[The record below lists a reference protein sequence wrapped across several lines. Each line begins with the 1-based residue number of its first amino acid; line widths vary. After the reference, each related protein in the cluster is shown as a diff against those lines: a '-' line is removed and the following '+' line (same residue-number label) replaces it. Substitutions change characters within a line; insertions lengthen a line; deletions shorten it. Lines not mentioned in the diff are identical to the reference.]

1 MSGEGSA
8 SEAFLQTE
16 PAVDMELARAHGL
29 SDEEFGTLCNL
40 LGRRPSFTELG
51 ITSALWSE
59 HCSYKSSKVYLREFP
74 TEGPRV
80 LQGPGENAGVV
91 DVGHGWV
98 AVFKME
104 SHNHPS
110 YIEPYQGA
118 ATGVGGI
125 LRDVFTMGARPVA
138 CMDALRFG
146 SLDAPRMR
154 HLVDGVVRGIGG
166 YGNCV
171 GIPTVGGQTGF
182 HSSYDGNI
190 LVNAF
195 ALGLARRDGV
205 FHARASG
212 SGNPLL
218 YAGSRTG
225 RDGIH
230 GATMASESFDAESEK
245 KRPTVQV
252 GDPFTEKVLIEAC
265 LEAMRTDAIVA
276 VQDMGAAGLTSTSL
290 EMASRGGVGIRLD
303 LDKVPLREE
312 GLSPYEIML
321 SESQE
326 RMLLVAHRGKEEQ
339 LVRIFERWGL
349 EVETIGELT
358 DTGRAVITAG
368 GAIAADIPVA
378 PLTDQAPVYRRPVV
392 MPKDLEARQRA
403 PGVPLPEDP
412 AAALQ
417 SLLTTPEMAS
427 KEWIWRQY
435 DHTVRSNTILGP
447 GGDAA
452 LLRLKGTPSGLAL
465 TCDVNPVYCSL
476 DPRSGGAQAVAEAV
490 RNLACVGAE
499 PVGLTDC
506 LNFGNPESPE
516 VSWQFRECVRGISD
530 ACRALEVPVI
540 SGNVSFYN
548 ENDGRSI
555 HPTPTVAMVGVV
567 PDLHHFARSGF
578 QEAGD
583 RVILLGTGSGEFG
596 GSAYLRLLYEVEQGR
611 PPRVSLEAEAR
622 LASLLRDLS
631 RRGLVCTAHDLADGG
646 LAVALAEACFDRAL
660 GVTVRVPGG
669 LRDLFS
675 ETQARAVVAGPP
687 EQTDIVLAAAV
698 AAGVPAREIGE
709 VGGARLEIET
719 EEGAFGLAV
728 EPLRDAWSTALPRA
742 LGM

>member
-1 MSGEGSA
+1 
-8 SEAFLQTE
+8 
-16 PAVDMELARAHGL
+16 VDGALAAAHGL
-29 SDEEFGTLCNL
+29 SDEEYATLLDL
-40 LGRRPSFTELG
+40 LGRTPTLTELG

-74 TEGPRV
+74 SSGPRV

-138 CMDALRFG
+138 AMDALRFG
-146 SLDAPRMR
+146 DLSSPRMR

-182 HSSYDGNI
+182 HPCYNGNI

-195 ALGLARRDGV
+195 ALGLARRDGI
-205 FHARASG
+205 FLAKASG
-212 SGNPLL
+212 AGNPLL

-230 GATMASESFDAESEK
+230 GATMASESFDAESEA

-265 LEAMRTDAIVA
+265 MEAMRTDAIVA
-276 VQDMGAAGLTSTSL
+276 VQDMGAAGLTSTSF
-290 EMASRGGVGIRLD
+290 EMAGRGGVGLRLD
-303 LDKVPLREE
+303 LDRVPLREA
-312 GLSPYEIML
+312 GLTPYEIML

-349 EVETIGELT
+349 EVATIGELT
-358 DTGRAVITAG
+358 ETGRAVLEAG
-368 GAIAADIPVA
+368 GQVVADMPVA
-378 PLTDQAPVYRRPVV
+378 PLTEKAPVYTRPVAV
-392 MPKDLEARQRA
+392 PADLARRQA
-403 PGVPLPEDP
+403 PPEVPEPDDLGATLER
-412 AAALQ
+412 
-417 SLLTTPEMAS
+417 LLTTPELAS

-435 DHTVRSNTILGP
+435 DHTVRSNTVIGP

-465 TCDVNPVYCSL
+465 TCDVNPVYCYL
-476 DPRSGGAQAVAEAV
+476 DPHEGGAQAVVEAV

-506 LNFGNPESPE
+506 LNFGNPENPE
-516 VSWQFRECVRGISD
+516 VSWQFRECVRGISA

-548 ENDGRSI
+548 ENEGQGV
-555 HPTPTVAMVGVV
+555 HPTPAIAMVGVV
-567 PDLHHFARSGF
+567 PDLGFFARSGF
-578 QEAGD
+578 LQAGD
-583 RVILLGTGSGEFG
+583 RVLLLGEDRQELG
-596 GSAYLRLLYEVEQGR
+596 GSAYLRLLYDIEQGR
-611 PPRVSLEAEAR
+611 PPRVDLGAEQR
-622 LASLLRDLS
+622 LASLLRGLS
-631 RRGLVCTAHDLADGG
+631 RRGWARTAHDVSDGG
-646 LAVALAEACFDRAL
+646 LAVALAEACFESGL
-660 GVTVRVPGG
+660 GARLRLAGG
-669 LRDLFS
+669 WRGLFS
-675 ETQARAVVAGPP
+675 ESQGRAIVAVPR
-687 EQTDIVLAAAV
+687 ERVEETLRTAASQ
-698 AAGVPAREIGE
+698 GVPATELGD
-709 VGGARLEIET
+709 VGGET
-719 EEGAFGLAV
+719 LAIATEDGAFSLAV
-728 EPLRDAWSTALPRA
+728 EPLRQAWRAALPRA